1 VNCSEEACV
10 FELMNSVAEEKGVIE
25 EKRRKIVERER
36 N

>member
-1 VNCSEEACV
+1 
-10 FELMNSVAEEKGVIE
+10 MNSVAEEKGVIE